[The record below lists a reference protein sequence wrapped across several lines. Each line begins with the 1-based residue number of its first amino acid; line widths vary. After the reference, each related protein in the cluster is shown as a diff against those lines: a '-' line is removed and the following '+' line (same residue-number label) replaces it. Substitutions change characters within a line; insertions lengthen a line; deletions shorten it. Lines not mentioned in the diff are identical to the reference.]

1 MEGALS
7 EHQVNTERQ
16 WTSYVTY
23 KYGEGENILNS
34 GHWGDKSIE
43 LGNEDEGCYITSY

>member
-7 EHQVNTERQ
+7 EHQVNIERQ

-34 GHWGDKSIE
+34 GHW
-43 LGNEDEGCYITSY
+43 YIWNFAQYDAR